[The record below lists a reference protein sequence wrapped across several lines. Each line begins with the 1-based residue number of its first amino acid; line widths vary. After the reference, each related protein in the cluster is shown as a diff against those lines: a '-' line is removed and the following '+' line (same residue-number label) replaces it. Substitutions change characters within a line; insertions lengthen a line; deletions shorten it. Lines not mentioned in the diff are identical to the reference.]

1 MFVGEYQHTLDS
13 KGRVSLPAKFRSK
26 LTGSVTVAKGLD
38 NALYVFPPEEYE
50 RFTAGLLEKADFDPR
65 VRGLRRYFMSGADE
79 VDLDSAGRISL
90 PPHLRDHA
98 NLSKDV
104 AVIGNG
110 SRIEMWDAAA
120 WAEYNGATAENVE
133 DLAQELAAAGLL

>member
-1 MFVGEYQHTLDS
+1 MFVGEYQHTLDA

-38 NALYVFPPEEYE
+38 DALYVFPPEEYE
-50 RFTAGLLEKADFDPR
+50 RFTSGLLEKADFDPR
-65 VRGLRRYFMSGADE
+65 VRSVRRYFMAGADE

-90 PPHLRDHA
+90 PQHLRDHA
-98 NLSKDV
+98 GLSKDV

-110 SRIEMWDAAA
+110 GRIELWDSAH